1 MVRRAFAALLT
12 LAIALVASIA
22 WAVVAPAGASAA
34 PGPLQAPGDV
44 CSLEKW
50 QVDPKTCVND
60 LADVAADRAQCLKTP
75 TPSTP
80 DAGLAGWFAERP
92 ASATKPGPQGIY
104 SEYGYAGYS
113 YSTYDLE
120 GGCASTLIDP
130 EYKFETTVANGEF
143 MIATAIIGASN
154 ALRERAWDPQTL
166 WGWADPLVD
175 QATKAVYEKVFSVFG
190 VITLAIVGLY
200 LLWRSR
206 QAEMGAA
213 TTTAGWAILVMVGV
227 TAIAAWPV
235 RSANIAD
242 QSLIT
247 TLGVVHDAV
256 GPRAQNTAPGQ
267 CDDPTPGACDD
278 NRPPA
283 VRASDTATETM
294 LYRNWLRGVLGS
306 ADSET
311 AKKYGRVLYDAK
323 SLTWGEAQNIRN
335 NSNTRDATLEAKTTQ
350 WQKVAEQIHKEDPEA
365 YEYLRGVNGMERIGA
380 GFIAVLAS
388 IMFAMFDLTASLL
401 VLLGFLIFRWAVIA
415 APILGTIG
423 LLRPASS
430 GIRRLGNAVVAA
442 VFNIAIFGTGA
453 AIYLFAVDLIMNTAS
468 LAGWLQV
475 VLVWLCGVVGW
486 LLLRPYRRI
495 TQLGGK
501 DSARAIASAGSWHRR
516 FFRDMREA
524 SKLEVA
530 EGGGTRE
537 PLIGRDRRGVYAEQT
552 NLRPEARLEDP
563 AHASGSR
570 SQGGSQSS
578 DPSAAPQTS
587 PRPDGRETVSSDGPS
602 NGSSGRVA
610 VPGPA
615 RPRHP
620 AAWSEPDV
628 AEAPA
633 SYAIYRPETGSTTR
647 EPSEPRVRTE
657 AK

>member
-1 MVRRAFAALLT
+1 MARRASAAVLT
-12 LAIALVASIA
+12 LLVLVTASIA
-22 WAVVAPAGASAA
+22 WAVAAPSPASAA
-34 PGPLQAPGDV
+34 PPPARVPGGA
-44 CSLEKW
+44 CSLEEW
-50 QVDPKTCVND
+50 QKDIPGCVDR
-60 LADVAADRAQCLKTP
+60 LADVSGDRASCLYPP

-80 DAGLAGWFAERP
+80 DSGLAGWFAERP
-92 ASATKPGPQGIY
+92 KSSTGNSFPGLY
-104 SEYGYAGYS
+104 SDYGYAGYS
-113 YSTYDLE
+113 YTTYDV
-120 GGCASTLIDP
+120 GCASTLIDP

-143 MIATAIIGASN
+143 MLATAVIGASN
-154 ALRERAWDPQTL
+154 ALRERAWDPETL
-166 WGWADPLVD
+166 WGWADPLVA
-175 QATKAVYEKVFSVFG
+175 QATRAVYEKVFSVFG
-190 VITLAIVGLY
+190 VITLAVVGLY

-213 TTTAGWAILVMVGV
+213 TTTAGWAILVMVAV

-256 GPRAQNTAPGQ
+256 GPRPEKAPANCSLG
-267 CDDPTPGACDD
+267 PEACKD

-294 LYRNWLRGVLGS
+294 LYRNWMRGLLGS
-306 ADSET
+306 ADSQT
-311 AKKYGRVLYDAK
+311 AQKYGPALYDARSFSWEELQK
-323 SLTWGEAQNIRN
+323 LRDNPA
-335 NSNTRDATLEAKTTQ
+335 TRDATLNRKKQQ
-350 WQKVAEQIHKEDPEA
+350 WEKVAEQIKTEDPEA
-365 YEYLRGVNGMERIGA
+365 YEYLKGINGMDRVGA
-380 GFIAVLAS
+380 GFISVLAA
-388 IMFAMFDLTASLL
+388 IMFAMFDLTASML

-415 APILGTIG
+415 APILGTVG

-442 VFNIAIFGTGA
+442 IFNIAIFGTGA

-501 DSARAIASAGSWHRR
+501 DSTRAIAAAGSWHRR

-524 SKLEVA
+524 SRLEIA
-530 EGGGTRE
+530 EPGGTRE
-537 PLIGRDRRGVYAEQT
+537 PLFGSKDRRTVYIDQG

-563 AHASGSR
+563 SSAGNKQAELTSTGGRGS
-570 SQGGSQSS
+570 STV
-578 DPSAAPQTS
+578 AT
-587 PRPDGRETVSSDGPS
+587 RPDGSESVRDDT
-602 NGSSGRVA
+602 SSGGA
-610 VPGPA
+610 PGRSATGPT
-615 RPRHP
+615 RPRR
-620 AAWSEPDV
+620 ASTWSEPDV
-628 AEAPA
+628 TEKPA
-633 SYAIYRPETGSTTR
+633 SYAIYRPETGSTSS
-647 EPSEPRVRTE
+647 EPSTPRVRTE

>member
-1 MVRRAFAALLT
+1 MVRRASAAVLT
-12 LAIALVASIA
+12 VLVAMVASIA
-22 WAVVAPAGASAA
+22 WAVAAPTPAGAAPTPPARA
-34 PGPLQAPGDV
+34 PGGA
-44 CSLEKW
+44 CSLEEW
-50 QVDPKTCVND
+50 QTNIPGCVDR
-60 LADVAADRAQCLKTP
+60 LAEVGEARANCLNPP

-80 DAGLAGWFAERP
+80 DSGLAGWFAERP
-92 ASATKPGPQGIY
+92 KSSVGDTYPGFY
-104 SEYGYAGYS
+104 SRYGYAGYS
-113 YSTYDLE
+113 YTTYDLDN
-120 GGCASTLIDP
+120 GCASTLIDP

-143 MIATAIIGASN
+143 MLATAVIGASN
-154 ALRERAWDPQTL
+154 ALRERAWEPQTL
-166 WGWADPLVD
+166 WGWADPLVE
-175 QATKAVYEKVFSVFG
+175 QATRAVYEKVFSVFG

-213 TTTAGWAILVMVGV
+213 TTTAGWALLVMVVV
-227 TAIAAWPV
+227 TAIASWPV

-256 GPRAQNTAPGQ
+256 GPRPDNSRPCSTGPKD
-267 CDDPTPGACDD
+267 CED

-294 LYRNWLRGVLGS
+294 LYRNWLRGMLGS
-306 ADSET
+306 AESET
-311 AKKYGRVLYDAK
+311 AKKYGRALYQAR
-323 SLTWGEAQNIRN
+323 SLSWDEAQRMRN
-335 NSNTRDATLEAKTTQ
+335 APATRDGVLERKKQQ
-350 WQKVAEQIHKEDPEA
+350 WIKVAEQISTEDPEA
-365 YEYLRGVNGMERIGA
+365 YEYLKGVNGMDRVGS

-423 LLRPASS
+423 LLRPASA

-453 AIYLFAVDLIMNTAS
+453 AIYLFAVELIMNTGS

-501 DSARAIASAGSWHRR
+501 DGTRAIASAGSWHRR

-524 SKLEVA
+524 ARLEGSD
-530 EGGGTRE
+530 GGGSQE
-537 PLIGRDRRGVYAEQT
+537 PAVGKDRRTVYADQS

-563 AHASGSR
+563 AHSAAKRAELASNPSGST
-570 SQGGSQSS
+570 GSGR
-578 DPSAAPQTS
+578 AADGAT
-587 PRPDGRETVSSDGPS
+587 RPDGVETTREDAREVKPAK
-602 NGSSGRVA
+602 SG
-610 VPGPA
+610 A
-615 RPRHP
+615 RR
-620 AAWSEPDV
+620 AATWSEPDI
-628 AEAPA
+628 AEKPA
-633 SYAIYRPETGSTTR
+633 AYAIYRPETGNTTN
-647 EPSEPRVRTE
+647 EPTSPRVRTE

>member
-1 MVRRAFAALLT
+1 MVRRAGAGLLT
-12 LAIALVASIA
+12 ILVALVASIA
-22 WAVVAPAGASAA
+22 WAVAAPSASAA
-34 PGPLQAPGDV
+34 PVPAQAPGGA
-44 CSLEKW
+44 CSTDEW
-50 QVDPKTCVND
+50 QKDFKACVDR
-60 LADVAADRAQCLKTP
+60 LAEVGEARARCLTP
-75 TPSTP
+75 PTASTP
-80 DAGLAGWFAERP
+80 DSGLAGWFAERP
-92 ASATKPGPQGIY
+92 KSSTSTSYPGLY
-104 SEYGYAGYS
+104 SDYGYAGYS
-113 YSTYDLE
+113 YTTYDLDS
-120 GGCASTLIDP
+120 GCASTLIDP

-143 MIATAIIGASN
+143 MLATAIIGASN
-154 ALRERAWDPQTL
+154 ALRERAWDPQAL
-166 WGWADPLVD
+166 WGWADPLVE

-200 LLWRSR
+200 LIWRSQ

-213 TTTAGWAILVMVGV
+213 TTTAGWAIVVMVAV

-256 GPRAQNTAPGQ
+256 GPRPGPPVSGCSLGSNT
-267 CDDPTPGACDD
+267 CED

-294 LYRNWLRGVLGS
+294 LYRNWLRGLLGS
-306 ADSET
+306 ADSDT
-311 AKKYGRVLYDAK
+311 AKKYGAALYDAR
-323 SLTWGEAQNIRN
+323 SLTWEEAKKLRDNPE
-335 NSNTRDATLEAKTTQ
+335 TRDGTLERKKIQ
-350 WQKVAEQIHKEDPEA
+350 WEKVAEQIKQDDPEA
-365 YEYLRGVNGMERIGA
+365 YEYLQGVNGMDRIGS
-380 GFIAVLAS
+380 GFIAVLAA
-388 IMFAMFDLTASLL
+388 IMFAMFDITASLL

-423 LLRPASS
+423 LLRPASA

-442 VFNIAIFGTGA
+442 LFNIAIFGTGA

-501 DSARAIASAGSWHRR
+501 DSTRAIASAGSWHRR

-524 SKLEVA
+524 AKLEVA

-537 PLIGRDRRGVYAEQT
+537 PAIGSKGRGVFVEQS

-563 AHASGSR
+563 AHAAAGRREITSNAGDA
-570 SQGGSQSS
+570 GGG
-578 DPSAAPQTS
+578 PTPVT
-587 PRPDGRETVSSDGPS
+587 RPDGNESTRDESAPTRTPAKPG
-602 NGSSGRVA
+602 

-615 RPRHP
+615 RPRR
-620 AAWSEPDV
+620 ATTWSEPDV
-628 AEAPA
+628 TEQPA
-633 SYAIYRPETGSTTR
+633 SYAIYRPETGDTTR
-647 EPSEPRVRTE
+647 EPAQPRVRTE
-657 AK
+657 AR